1 MVVLIVEVEVKLL
14 IALLKGQLPI
24 GPALATS
31 SQRLTP
37 PPSRNLAFGQ
47 IYQSKI
53 YFVTLGYSGCIPV
66 HLRAKPK
73 RSVLFDVSAEPID
86 LYKVW
91 SFLTIKW
98 HYAPFFKVPRI
109 VILVPF
115 GY

>member
-1 MVVLIVEVEVKLL
+1 MVVLIVEVLVKLL
-14 IALLKGQLPI
+14 IALLNGQLPI
-24 GPALATS
+24 CPALATS

-53 YFVTLGYSGCIPV
+53 YFVALRLSGCLHV
-66 HLRAKPK
+66 HSRAKPE
-73 RSVLFDVSAEPID
+73 RSLLLDVSAKPLD

-98 HYAPFFKVPRI
+98 RYAPFFKVPRI
-109 VILVPF
+109 AILVPF